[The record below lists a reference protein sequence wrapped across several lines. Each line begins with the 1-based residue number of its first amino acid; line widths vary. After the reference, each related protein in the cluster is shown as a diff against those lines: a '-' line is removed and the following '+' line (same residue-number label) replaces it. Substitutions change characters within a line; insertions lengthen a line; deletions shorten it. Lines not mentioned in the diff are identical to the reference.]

1 MGTKHESAIKT
12 DNSLKI
18 KQGRRAKAAII
29 RTGMQQG
36 DFAISVLHVTPQH
49 LSNVVT
55 GKQNLTEDN
64 ARIIANSAGVR
75 LEWLFCKDDYMT
87 EEEIEAA
94 AKKAEY
100 AALDLVS
107 KLFAVD
113 DALEKALA
121 QKLQFE
127 SLCKKTSISDKTIN
141 SFKKEVLHYVDY
153 LAEKIIREALENG
166 SDCETEE

>member
-1 MGTKHESAIKT
+1 
-12 DNSLKI
+12 
-18 KQGRRAKAAII
+18 
-29 RTGMQQG
+29 
-36 DFAISVLHVTPQH
+36 
-49 LSNVVT
+49 
-55 GKQNLTEDN
+55 
-64 ARIIANSAGVR
+64 
-75 LEWLFCKDDYMT
+75 MT

-100 AALDLVS
+100 AALDLTS